1 MLLGRISFTMRLP
14 FHHIGVIHHR
24 ELKNRSYFSASFH
37 KIMRSCDFA
46 FLHPSVTVAQDQD
59 LFTPQSILQE
69 GDFNVNFYSTF
80 GGQSRICIS
89 FMEVHDFHF
98 YWTGRTK
105 ADYVKYLVL
114 LLN

>member
-1 MLLGRISFTMRLP
+1 MTCVGSFT
-14 FHHIGVIHHR
+14 VIPEIMIQSVSH
-24 ELKNRSYFSASFH
+24 SFVS
-37 KIMRSCDFA
+37 IYFA
-46 FLHPSVTVAQDQD
+46 FRHPSFTVAQDQD
-59 LFTPQSILQE
+59 LFTPQSILQK